1 MFESSFPIPALS
13 LPAMATLYWIC
24 LIVGGG
30 LLIISSLA
38 GGDADAAL
46 DAELD
51 VDVSVDSEVD
61 TGHATAGSLASWFS
75 MHFAV
80 FFVAVFGLIGVT
92 LTHLTDQTSGVAFV
106 SALVG
111 GLVIGQGVHQ
121 ILRKLRRSSGDST
134 PQPRDYVNKIARVTI
149 AVDHARKGE
158 IAVRVGRAERFIP
171 AIAKRA
177 DTMFK
182 SGERVAVVAYRDGV
196 AEIVS
201 REEYEFLTHKRKASG
216 HQSEGEQS

>member
-1 MFESSFPIPALS
+1 MFCGF
-13 LPAMATLYWIC
+13 T
-24 LIVGGG
+24 
-30 LLIISSLA
+30 
-38 GGDADAAL
+38 
-46 DAELD
+46 
-51 VDVSVDSEVD
+51 
-61 TGHATAGSLASWFS
+61 F
-75 MHFAV
+75 
-80 FFVAVFGLIGVT
+80 
-92 LTHLTDQTSGVAFV
+92 LTDQTSGVAFV

-158 IAVRVGRAERFIP
+158 IAVRAGRAERFIP

-182 SGERVAVVAYRDGV
+182 SGERVAVVAYRNGV

-201 REEYEFLTHKRKASG
+201 REEYEFLTHTKKESR